1 MTGLQQRMA
10 LVAHWSKP
18 EADVLL
24 SLLNGF
30 SVSAACATT
39 APEAMRLFE
48 LWKPEIVILGL
59 NSEWIPLLQ
68 GFGSVS
74 PPPEIIVLTKSD
86 ELAQL
91 ARSMGFENVLIEDDQ
106 ESLAEGIPPFF
117 RDWRTVSAQ
126 AGDQTTLLV
135 VDDDAEVR
143 SAISDFLRARGY
155 TVVLAANGKAGLQ
168 AVERNPAISVI
179 LVDLVMPEMG
189 GMETLKELK
198 GRNKDARV
206 IMMSG
211 FADREIVRQALK
223 LGAFDVLLKPL
234 KLSELEGDILACI
247 ASMEFR
253 RNRWWESLYSQIRG
267 MRRTPPSEQKPTELP
282 AIGKKFTAGK

>member
-1 MTGLQQRMA
+1 
-10 LVAHWSKP
+10 
-18 EADVLL
+18 
-24 SLLNGF
+24 
-30 SVSAACATT
+30 
-39 APEAMRLFE
+39 MRLFE

-86 ELAQL
+86 ELAQR

-106 ESLAEGIPPFF
+106 ESLAEGISCFF
-117 RDWRTVSAQ
+117 GDWRAVSPW
-126 AGDQTTLLV
+126 AGEVTLLV

-143 SAISDFLRARGY
+143 SAISDFFRARGY
-155 TVVLAANGKAGLQ
+155 TVVLTANGKAGLE
-168 AVERNPAISVI
+168 AIERNPAISVI

-189 GMETLKELK
+189 GLETLKELK
-198 GRNKDARV
+198 IRNKQAGV

-223 LGAFDVLLKPL
+223 LGAFDVLMKPL
-234 KLSELEGDILACI
+234 KLSELEADILACI

-253 RNRWWESLYSQIRG
+253 RNRWWESLYRQIRR
-267 MRRTPPSEQKPTELP
+267 MRRATPSEQNTTELP

>member
-1 MTGLQQRMA
+1 MA
-10 LVAHWSKP
+10 LVAHWSRP
-18 EADVLL
+18 EADLLL
-24 SLLNGF
+24 SLLNGL

-86 ELAQL
+86 ELAQR

-106 ESLAEGIPPFF
+106 ESLAEGISCFF
-117 RDWRTVSAQ
+117 GDWRAVSPW
-126 AGDQTTLLV
+126 AGEVTLLV

-143 SAISDFLRARGY
+143 SAISDFFRARGY
-155 TVVLAANGKAGLQ
+155 TVVLTANGKAGLE
-168 AVERNPAISVI
+168 AIERNPAISVI

-189 GMETLKELK
+189 GLETLKELK
-198 GRNKDARV
+198 IRNKQAGV

-223 LGAFDVLLKPL
+223 LGAFDVLMKPL
-234 KLSELEGDILACI
+234 KLSELEADILACI

-253 RNRWWESLYSQIRG
+253 RNRWWESLYRQIRR
-267 MRRTPPSEQKPTELP
+267 MRRATPSEQNTTELP

>member
-1 MTGLQQRMA
+1 MA

-18 EADVLL
+18 EADLLL
-24 SLLNGF
+24 SLLNGL

-59 NSEWIPLLQ
+59 NNEWIPLLK
-68 GFGSVS
+68 GFGSAS

-86 ELAQL
+86 ELAQR

-106 ESLAEGIPPFF
+106 ESLAEGISCFF
-117 RDWRTVSAQ
+117 GDWRAVSPR
-126 AGDQTTLLV
+126 AGEVTLLV

-198 GRNKDARV
+198 IRNKQAGV

-223 LGAFDVLLKPL
+223 LGAFDVLMKPL

-253 RNRWWESLYSQIRG
+253 RNRWWELLYSQIRR
-267 MRRTPPSEQKPTELP
+267 MRRATPSEQNTTELP